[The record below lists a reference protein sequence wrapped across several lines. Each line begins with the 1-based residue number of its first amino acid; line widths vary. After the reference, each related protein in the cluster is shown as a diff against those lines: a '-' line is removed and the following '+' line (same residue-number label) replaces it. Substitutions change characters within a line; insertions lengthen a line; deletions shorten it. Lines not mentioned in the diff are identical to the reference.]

1 MKTVYACVNVCVC
14 VKERKN
20 TCVWKRGGE
29 KGVERK
35 GVENWQTETLQYI
48 LTDDTQIIR
57 LASPTEDHGRTAAYR
72 RDRSRPRSTSGHA
85 VLTPS
90 ILAVK
95 RLRAGKGWMEGTPDS
110 CHAPVILGA

>member
-1 MKTVYACVNVCVC
+1 MCVC
-14 VKERKN
+14 KREKEYVSMERSEPE
-20 TCVWKRGGE
+20 RGRE
-29 KGVERK
+29 KGVERNR
-35 GVENWQTETLQYI
+35 VENWQTETLQYI

-72 RDRSRPRSTSGHA
+72 RDRWRPRSKSRHA

-90 ILAVK
+90 TLAVK
-95 RLRAGKGWMEGTPDS
+95 RQRAGKGWMEGTTDS